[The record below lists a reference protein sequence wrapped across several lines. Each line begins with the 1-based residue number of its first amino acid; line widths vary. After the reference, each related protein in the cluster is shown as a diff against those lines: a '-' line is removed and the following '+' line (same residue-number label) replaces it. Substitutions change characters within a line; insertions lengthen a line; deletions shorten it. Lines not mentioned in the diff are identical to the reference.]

1 MRALIGV
8 MGYEEKLRELE
19 EEMARTQKN
28 KATEYHIGLLKAKIA
43 KLKREIIAPKKS
55 GIRTGG
61 FDVKKSG
68 DATVVFIGLPSVGKS
83 TLLNAL
89 TGAKS
94 KTASYAFTTL
104 TCIPGVMEYNGAKIQ
119 LLDLP
124 GIIVGAKEGKGRGK
138 EVLAVA
144 RNADLVLILLDVFQP
159 GILANI
165 KEELAGIG
173 IRLDEEPPK
182 IYITK
187 KLRGGVEIN
196 STVPLTKLNEKMI
209 TGVINEY
216 GMHNASVVF
225 REDASVDRLIDVL
238 AGNRKYN
245 HSLVVLNKVDM
256 VSEQYLKA
264 IKFDYVPVSAEKSQN
279 IEALKKAIFDGL
291 RMMRVYT
298 KPRMD
303 VADLKEPMM
312 MRTASTIEDAC
323 NRLHR
328 DLARDFKYALV
339 WGKSAKFPGQK
350 VGISHVLQ
358 EGDIFSI
365 IKKQG

>member
-1 MRALIGV
+1 
-8 MGYEEKLRELE
+8 MGIEEKLRELE

-43 KLKREIIAPKKS
+43 RLKREIIAPKKS
-55 GIRTGG
+55 GVKTGG
-61 FDVKKSG
+61 FDVRKSG

-89 TGAKS
+89 TGTKS

-104 TCIPGVMEYNGAKIQ
+104 TCIPGIMEYGGAKIQ

-124 GIIVGAKEGKGRGK
+124 GVIAGAKEGRGRGR

-159 GILANI
+159 AILPAI

-173 IRLDEEPPK
+173 IRLDESPPQ

-187 KLRGGVEIN
+187 KTRGGVEIN
-196 STVPLTKLNEKMI
+196 STVKLTKLNEKMVV
-209 TGVINEY
+209 GVLNEY
-216 GMHNASVVF
+216 GIHNASVVF
-225 REDASVDRLIDVL
+225 RQDASVEQLIDVL

-245 HSLVVLNKVDM
+245 RSLVVLNKVDM
-256 VSEQYLKA
+256 VGRDYLRQ
-264 IKFDYVPVSAEKSQN
+264 IPFEFVPVSAEKGQN
-279 IEALKKAIFDGL
+279 VEPLRAAIFGRL
-291 RMMRVYT
+291 QLIRVYT
-298 KPRMD
+298 KPRMEE
-303 VADLKEPMM
+303 ADLKEPMM
-312 MRTASTIEDAC
+312 LRFGATIRDAC
-323 NRLHR
+323 DKLHR
-328 DLARDFKYALV
+328 DLARDFKYAIV
-339 WGKSAKFPGQK
+339 WGRSAKFPGQK
-350 VGISHVLQ
+350 VGLTHVLQ
-358 EGDIFSI
+358 EGDVFSI

>member
-1 MRALIGV
+1 
-8 MGYEEKLRELE
+8 MGLEEKLKELE
-19 EEMARTQKN
+19 DEMARTQKN
-28 KATEYHIGLLKAKIA
+28 KATEHHIGLLKAKIA
-43 KLKREIIAPKKS
+43 KLKREQIAPKKS
-55 GIRTGG
+55 GVKTGG

-104 TCIPGVMEYNGAKIQ
+104 TCIPGIMEYNGAKIQ

-124 GIIVGAKEGKGRGK
+124 GIIVGAAEGKGRGK

-159 GILANI
+159 GILLKI
-165 KEELAGIG
+165 KEELGGLG

-182 IYITK
+182 IYLSK

-196 STVPLTKLNEKMI
+196 STVKMTKLNEKMVL
-209 TGVINEY
+209 GVLNEY
-216 GMHNASVVF
+216 GIHNAGVVF
-225 REDASVDRLIDVL
+225 REDASVDQFIDVL
-238 AGNRKYN
+238 VGNRKYN
-245 HSLVVLNKVDM
+245 RSLVVLNKVDM
-256 VSEQYLKA
+256 VSKEYLKSLDF
-264 IKFDYVPVSAEKSQN
+264 KFVPVSAEKGQG
-279 IEALKKAIFDGL
+279 IEELKTAIFDGL

-298 KPRMD
+298 KPRMEE
-303 VADLKEPMM
+303 ADLKEPMM
-312 MRTASTIEDAC
+312 MRTGATIEDAC
-323 NRLHR
+323 ARLHR

-358 EGDIFSI
+358 EGDVFSI

>member
-1 MRALIGV
+1 
-8 MGYEEKLRELE
+8 MGIEEKLRELE
-19 EEMARTQKN
+19 DEMARTQKN

-55 GIRTGG
+55 GVRAGG

-104 TCIPGVMEYNGAKIQ
+104 TCIPGVMEYGGAKIQ

-124 GIIVGAKEGKGRGK
+124 GIIMGAKEGKGRGR

-159 GILANI
+159 GILPAI
-165 KEELAGIG
+165 REELAGIG

-182 IYITK
+182 IYLTK
-187 KLRGGVEIN
+187 KLRGGIEIN
-196 STVPLTKLNEKMI
+196 STVPLTKLNEKMVV
-209 TGVINEY
+209 GLLNEY
-216 GMHNASVVF
+216 GIHNGSIVF
-225 REDASVDRLIDVL
+225 REDASVDQLIDVL
-238 AGNRKYN
+238 AGNRRYSR
-245 HSLVVLNKVDM
+245 SLVVLNKVDM
-256 VSEQYLKA
+256 VSKEYLGK
-264 IKFDYVPVSAEKSQN
+264 IPFKFVPVSAEKSQN
-279 IEALKKAIFDGL
+279 IEELKRELFSSL

-312 MRTASTIEDAC
+312 MRSGATIEDAC

-339 WGKSAKFPGQK
+339 WGESAKFPGQK
-350 VGISHVLQ
+350 VGLQHVLQ

>member
-1 MRALIGV
+1 
-8 MGYEEKLRELE
+8 MGIEEKLKELE
-19 EEMARTQKN
+19 DEMARTQKN
-28 KATEYHIGLLKAKIA
+28 KATEYHIGILKAKIA
-43 KLKREIIAPKKS
+43 ALKREIIAPKRS
-55 GIRTGG
+55 GVRTGG

-68 DATVVFIGLPSVGKS
+68 DATVVLIGLPSVGKS

-104 TCIPGVMEYNGAKIQ
+104 TCIPGVMEYKGAKIQ

-159 GILANI
+159 GILPKI

-173 IRLDEEPPK
+173 IRLDESPPQ
-182 IYITK
+182 IYLTK
-187 KLRGGVEIN
+187 RLRGGVEIN
-196 STVPLTKLNEKMI
+196 ATVKLTNLSEKMI
-209 TGVINEY
+209 AGVLNEY
-216 GMHNASVVF
+216 GIHNASIVF
-225 REDASVDRLIDVL
+225 RQDATVEQLIDVL
-238 AGNRKYN
+238 AANRRYSR
-245 HSLVVLNKVDM
+245 SLVVLNKVDM
-256 VSEQYLKA
+256 VSEAYLKE
-264 IKFDYVPVSAEKSQN
+264 IVFEFVPVSAEKGQN
-279 IEALKKAIFDGL
+279 IELVREEIYRKLALI
-291 RMMRVYT
+291 RVYT
-298 KPRMD
+298 KPRAD
-303 VADLKEPMM
+303 EADLKDPMM
-312 MRTASTIEDAC
+312 MRAGATIEDAC
-323 NRLHR
+323 SRLHR

-358 EGDIFSI
+358 DGDIFSI
-365 IKKQG
+365 VKKQG

>member
-1 MRALIGV
+1 
-8 MGYEEKLRELE
+8 MGLEEKLKELE
-19 EEMARTQKN
+19 DEMARTQKN
-28 KATEYHIGLLKAKIA
+28 KATEHHIGLLKAKIA

-55 GIRTGG
+55 GIKTGG

-104 TCIPGVMEYNGAKIQ
+104 TCIPGIMEYNGAKIQ

-124 GIIVGAKEGKGRGK
+124 GIIVGAAEGKGRGK

-159 GILANI
+159 GILTKI
-165 KEELAGIG
+165 KEELGGLG

-182 IYITK
+182 IYLSK

-196 STVPLTKLNEKMI
+196 STVKMTKLNEKMI
-209 TGVINEY
+209 LGVLNEY
-216 GMHNASVVF
+216 GIHNAGIVF
-225 REDASVDRLIDVL
+225 REDVSVDQFIDLLV
-238 AGNRKYN
+238 GNRKYN
-245 HSLVVLNKVDM
+245 RSLVVLNKVDM
-256 VSEQYLKA
+256 VSKEYLKSLDFPFVA
-264 IKFDYVPVSAEKSQN
+264 VSAEKGLG
-279 IEALKKAIFDGL
+279 IEELKSAIFDGL

-298 KPRMD
+298 KPRMEE
-303 VADLKEPMM
+303 ADLKEPMM
-312 MRTASTIEDAC
+312 MRTGSTIEDAC

-358 EGDIFSI
+358 EGDVFSI

>member
-1 MRALIGV
+1 
-8 MGYEEKLRELE
+8 MGIEEKLRELE
-19 EEMARTQKN
+19 DEMARTQKN

-55 GIRTGG
+55 GVRTGG
-61 FDVKKSG
+61 FDVRKSG
-68 DATVVFIGLPSVGKS
+68 DATVAFIGLPSVGKS

-104 TCIPGVMEYNGAKIQ
+104 TCIPGVMEYGGAKIQ

-124 GIIVGAKEGKGRGK
+124 GIVMGAREGRGRGR

-159 GILANI
+159 GALPKIR
-165 KEELAGIG
+165 EELAGIG

-182 IYITK
+182 IYISK
-187 KLRGGVEIN
+187 KLRGGIGIN
-196 STVPLTKLNEKMI
+196 STVPLTKLNERMI
-209 TGVINEY
+209 VGLLNEY
-216 GMHNASVVF
+216 GMHNGSIVF
-225 REDASVDRLIDVL
+225 REDASVDQLIDVL
-238 AGNRKYN
+238 AGNRKYA

-256 VSEQYLKA
+256 VGREYLKG
-264 IKFDYVPVSAEKSQN
+264 IRFGYVPVSAEKMQN
-279 IEALKKAIFDGL
+279 IEELKKAIFDRL

-312 MRTASTIEDAC
+312 MRTGATVEDAC

-350 VGISHVLQ
+350 VGLHHVLQ
-358 EGDIFSI
+358 EGDVFSI

>member
-1 MRALIGV
+1 
-8 MGYEEKLRELE
+8 MGLEEKIRELE

-43 KLKREIIAPKKS
+43 KLKREVIAPKKS
-55 GIRTGG
+55 GVRTGG

-104 TCIPGVMEYNGAKIQ
+104 TCIPGVMEYSGAKIQ

-124 GIIVGAKEGKGRGK
+124 GIIMGAKEGKGRGK

-159 GILANI
+159 GILPSI
-165 KEELAGIG
+165 KDELGGIG

-196 STVPLTKLNEKMI
+196 STVQMTKLNEKMVV
-209 TGVINEY
+209 GVLNEY
-216 GMHNASVVF
+216 GIHNASVVF
-225 REDASVDRLIDVL
+225 REDASVDQLVDVL
-238 AGNRKYN
+238 AANRRYAR
-245 HSLVVLNKVDM
+245 SLVVLNKVDM
-256 VSEQYLKA
+256 VSEKYLKE
-264 IKFDYVPVSAEKSQN
+264 IKFPYVPVSAEKGQN
-279 IEALKKAIFDGL
+279 VEGVKKAIFDGL

-312 MRTASTIEDAC
+312 MRTGASIEDAC

-328 DLARDFKYALV
+328 DLAREFKYALV

-350 VGISHVLQ
+350 VGLSHILQ
-358 EGDIFSI
+358 DGDIFTI
-365 IKKQG
+365 VKKQG

>member
-1 MRALIGV
+1 M
-8 MGYEEKLRELE
+8 KELE
-19 EEMARTQKN
+19 DEMARTQKN

-55 GIRTGG
+55 GIKTGG

-94 KTASYAFTTL
+94 KTASYYFTTL
-104 TCIPGVMEYNGAKIQ
+104 TCIPGVMEYGGAKIQ

-124 GIIVGAKEGKGRGK
+124 GIIIGAAEGKGRGR

-159 GILANI
+159 AILP
-165 KEELAGIG
+165 KVKDELAGIG

-187 KLRGGVEIN
+187 KQRGGVEIN
-196 STVPLTKLNEKMI
+196 STVKMTRLDEKMI
-209 TGVINEY
+209 LGVLNEY
-216 GMHNASVVF
+216 GIHNASVVF
-225 REDASVDRLIDVL
+225 RQDASVEQLIDVL

-245 HSLVVLNKVDM
+245 RSLVVLNKVDM
-256 VSEQYLKA
+256 VSQDYLKHLD
-264 IKFDYVPVSAEKSQN
+264 FPFVPVSAEKGQN
-279 IEALKKAIFDGL
+279 VEGLKKGIFDAL
-291 RMMRVYT
+291 RLIRVYT
-298 KPRMD
+298 KPRMEE
-303 VADLKEPMM
+303 ADLKEPMM
-312 MRTASTIEDAC
+312 MRTGATIMDAC
-323 NRLHR
+323 GRLHR

-350 VGISHVLQ
+350 VGLTHILQ
-358 EGDIFSI
+358 EGDVFTIV
-365 IKKQG
+365 KKQG

>member
-1 MRALIGV
+1 
-8 MGYEEKLRELE
+8 MGLEEKLRELE
-19 EEMARTQKN
+19 EELARTQKN

-43 KLKREIIAPKKS
+43 KLKREQIAPKKS
-55 GIRTGG
+55 GVKTGG

-104 TCIPGVMEYNGAKIQ
+104 TCIPGIMEYGGAKIQ

-124 GIIVGAKEGKGRGK
+124 GIIAGAKAGKGRGR

-159 GILANI
+159 EILSLI
-165 KEELAGIG
+165 KEELGGIG

-182 IYITK
+182 IYLGK

-196 STVPLTKLNEKMI
+196 ATVKLTHLDEKMI
-209 TGVINEY
+209 LGVLNEY
-216 GMHNASVVF
+216 GIHNANLVF
-225 REDASVDRLIDVL
+225 REDASVEKLIDVL
-238 AGNRKYN
+238 AANRRYSR
-245 HSLVVLNKVDM
+245 SLVVLNKMDM
-256 VSEQYLKA
+256 VPPEHLKK
-264 IKFDYVPVSAEKSQN
+264 IPFSFIPVSAEKGIN
-279 IEALKKAIFDGL
+279 IERLKKEIFDRL

-298 KPRMD
+298 KPRLEE
-303 VADLKEPMM
+303 ADLKEPMM
-312 MRTASTIEDAC
+312 MKTGATIEDAC
-323 NRLHR
+323 ARLHR
-328 DLARDFKYALV
+328 DLVRDFKYALV

-350 VGISHVLQ
+350 VGLSHVLV
-358 EGDIFSI
+358 EGDVFSI

>member
-1 MRALIGV
+1 
-8 MGYEEKLRELE
+8 MGMEEKLKELE
-19 EEMARTQKN
+19 DEMARTQKN
-28 KATEYHIGLLKAKIA
+28 KATEHHIGLLKAKIA

-55 GIRTGG
+55 GIKTGG

-104 TCIPGVMEYNGAKIQ
+104 TCIPGIMEYNGAKIQ

-124 GIIVGAKEGKGRGK
+124 GIIVGAAEGKGRGK

-159 GILANI
+159 GILMKI
-165 KEELAGIG
+165 KEELGGLG

-182 IYITK
+182 IYLSK

-196 STVPLTKLNEKMI
+196 STVKLTKLNEKMI
-209 TGVINEY
+209 LGVLNEY
-216 GMHNASVVF
+216 GIHNAGVVF
-225 REDASVDRLIDVL
+225 REDATVDQFIDVL
-238 AGNRKYN
+238 VGNRKYN
-245 HSLVVLNKVDM
+245 RSLVVLNKVDM
-256 VSEQYLKA
+256 VSKEYLRSLPF
-264 IKFDYVPVSAEKSQN
+264 KFVAVSAEKGVG
-279 IEALKKAIFDGL
+279 IEELKVAIFDGL

-298 KPRMD
+298 KPRMEE
-303 VADLKEPMM
+303 ADLKEPMM
-312 MRTASTIEDAC
+312 MRTGSTIQDAC
-323 NRLHR
+323 DRLHR

-350 VGISHVLQ
+350 VGISHILQ
-358 EGDIFSI
+358 EGDVFSI

>member
-1 MRALIGV
+1 
-8 MGYEEKLRELE
+8 MGIEEKLRELE
-19 EEMARTQKN
+19 DEMARTQKN

-68 DATVVFIGLPSVGKS
+68 DATVAFIGLPSVGKS

-94 KTASYAFTTL
+94 KIASYAFTTL

-124 GIIVGAKEGKGRGK
+124 GIIVGAREGKGRGK

-159 GILANI
+159 GILP
-165 KEELAGIG
+165 KVREELAGIG

-182 IYITK
+182 IYLAK

-216 GMHNASVVF
+216 GMHNASIVF
-225 REDASVDRLIDVL
+225 REDASVDQLIDVL

-245 HSLVVLNKVDM
+245 RSLVVLNKVDM
-256 VSEQYLKA
+256 VSKDYLKSLDF
-264 IKFDYVPVSAEKSQN
+264 KFMPVSAEKSQN
-279 IEALKKAIFDGL
+279 IEELKRAIFDRL
-291 RMMRVYT
+291 QMMRVYT

-312 MRTASTIEDAC
+312 MRTGATIADAC
-323 NRLHR
+323 SRLHR

-350 VGISHVLQ
+350 VGLQHILQ

>member
-1 MRALIGV
+1 
-8 MGYEEKLRELE
+8 MGIEEKLRELE

-55 GIRTGG
+55 GVRTGG

-68 DATVVFIGLPSVGKS
+68 DATVAFIGLPSVGKS

-104 TCIPGVMEYNGAKIQ
+104 ACIPGVMEYGGAKIQ

-124 GIIVGAKEGKGRGK
+124 GIVMGAREGRGRGR
-138 EVLAVA
+138 EVLSVA

-159 GILANI
+159 GILPKI
-165 KEELAGIG
+165 REELAGIG

-182 IYITK
+182 IYIGK
-187 KLRGGVEIN
+187 KLRGGIEIN

-209 TGVINEY
+209 VGMLNEY
-216 GMHNASVVF
+216 GMHNGSIVF
-225 REDASVDRLIDVL
+225 REDASVDQLIDVL

-245 HSLVVLNKVDM
+245 CSLVVLNKVDM
-256 VSEQYLKA
+256 VGREYLNE
-264 IKFDYVPVSAEKSQN
+264 IKFDYVPVSAEKMQN
-279 IEALKKAIFDGL
+279 IEGLKRAIFDRL
-291 RMMRVYT
+291 QMMRVYT

-312 MRTASTIEDAC
+312 MRTGATIRDAC
-323 NRLHR
+323 GKLHR

-350 VGISHVLQ
+350 VGLQHVLQ
-358 EGDIFSI
+358 DGDVFSI